1 MQLALCQYSFHRRWA
16 AEAWDIARLCREA
29 VALGVPSIDL
39 HTRLAA
45 GQLSDPA
52 AVRAVLAAAGV
63 SLAGLSFSNA
73 FTRPDA
79 IAFQAEV
86 TKIQGWIRLARALG
100 ADTARIFGGHL
111 GEDRRLDPV
120 ARRQGL
126 QQVIDGLGAVIRCAE
141 DEGVTLA
148 LENHGF
154 LPGTSAEVLQVL
166 GAIASPRLRATI
178 DLGNFLQ
185 AGEEPVA
192 AAGVLAPYGAYVHVK
207 GMRKVP
213 SLRWP
218 WGWEVEACTPGEG
231 DVDLPGCIAALR
243 RFGFTGVVALEY
255 EGPIP
260 EVDGIPA
267 SLTRLRAALAA

>member
-1 MQLALCQYSFHRRWA
+1 MQLALCHYSFHRRWA
-16 AEAWDIARLCREA
+16 AEAWDVVRLCREA
-29 VALGVPSIDL
+29 KALGVPSVDL
-39 HTRLAA
+39 HTRLAGPA
-45 GQLSDPA
+45 LDDPA
-52 AVRAVLAAAGV
+52 TTRAVLAHEGV
-63 SLAGLSFSNA
+63 SLAGLAFSNA
-73 FTRPDA
+73 FTKPDVA
-79 IAFQAEV
+79 AFQAEV
-86 TKIQGWIRLARALG
+86 DKIRGWTRLARALG
-100 ADTARIFGGHL
+100 TDTARIFGGHL
-111 GEDRRLDPV
+111 SEDRRLDPV

-126 QQVIDGLGAVIRCAE
+126 QQVIDGIGAVIRCAE

-185 AGEEPVA
+185 AGEEPVH
-192 AAGVLAPYGAYVHVK
+192 AAGVLAPHGAYVHVK

-218 WGWEVEACTPGEG
+218 WGWEIEACTPGEG

-243 RFGFTGVVALEY
+243 RFGFNGVVALEY
-255 EGPIP
+255 EGPVP
-260 EVDGIPA
+260 EIAGIPA
-267 SLTRLRAALAA
+267 SLANLRAALAA